1 MGESWPWV
9 VAAIGIV
16 LLLGISRLGWL
27 TYLPLGGSGGTLAAS
42 INVDVSKWMAPLISL
57 IVLAAALFVILS
69 GRYGDAEAK
78 WAFGVVGTILG
89 YWLKK

>member
-1 MGESWPWV
+1 M
-9 VAAIGIV
+9 
-16 LLLGISRLGWL
+16 SRCGC
-27 TYLPLGGSGGTLAAS
+27 GAS
-42 INVDVSKWMAPLISL
+42 ARRLHD
-57 IVLAAALFVILS
+57 VLAAALFVILS